1 MKKALLAFG
10 ILLLIAGIALASLSS
25 FPVSRWVTFAVDAPM
40 LELTLN
46 KAFEIQASNTT
57 TYTLNLTK
65 DDKLTI
71 TGAISQPETNRSIG
85 ARIDFSINDSSRTYH
100 SYDKTSNV
108 TFSWTVPQSGN
119 YSFVFDNR
127 FDNASKDVIVMVMK
141 NWQEHSEYNMLVNT
155 PLVGY
160 WFLWVGVVVC
170 AVGVALVILGLRKK
184 LLSDPSSAVV
194 FSG

>member
-1 MKKALLAFG
+1 
-10 ILLLIAGIALASLSS
+10 
-25 FPVSRWVTFAVDAPM
+25 
-40 LELTLN
+40 
-46 KAFEIQASNTT
+46 
-57 TYTLNLTK
+57 
-65 DDKLTI
+65 
-71 TGAISQPETNRSIG
+71 
-85 ARIDFSINDSSRTYH
+85 
-100 SYDKTSNV
+100 
-108 TFSWTVPQSGN
+108 
-119 YSFVFDNR
+119 
-127 FDNASKDVIVMVMK
+127 MVMK